1 VVATNLPQAKRRACE
16 LTFLHAIPVE
26 APCIQHHSRERST
39 MCPFCIANVGL
50 VVASTVSTGGLA
62 TLAIK
67 VFRKKNQAEETASNA
82 KEKEK

>member
-1 VVATNLPQAKRRACE
+1 
-16 LTFLHAIPVE
+16 
-26 APCIQHHSRERST
+26 

-82 KEKEK
+82 KEKENEKCQPAQWITRKSMWR